1 MRGILAGAADGLEHQ
16 RFIPADAGNT
26 HGVFPLHQLFSVH
39 PRGCGEYYSTAIL
52 ILIST
57 GSSPRMR
64 GIRRSWRGRRWP
76 CRFIPADAGNTE
88 RPALFSASVAVHPR
102 GCGEYVRKALPR
114 VACLGSSPRMRGIL
128 HRSAAPTCHGAVH
141 PRGCGEYRRRCCE
154 SWPITGS
161 SPRMRGIHTRWPCGN
176 TATAVHPR
184 GCGEY
189 VARMNGLDGMSGSSP
204 RMRGIRNQHL

>member
-1 MRGILAGAADGLEHQ
+1 MSVHPRGCGEYAAQDRHAKHHAGSSPRMRGILAGAADGLEHQ

-76 CRFIPADAGNTE
+76 CRFIPADAGNTIRTE
-88 RPALFSASVAVHPR
+88 RCSPAVAVHPR
-102 GCGEYVRKALPR
+102 GCGEYFRETK
-114 VACLGSSPRMRGIL
+114 LG
-128 HRSAAPTCHGAVH
+128 
-141 PRGCGEYRRRCCE
+141 
-154 SWPITGS
+154 PIK
-161 SPRMRGIHTRWPCGN
+161 
-176 TATAVHPR
+176 
-184 GCGEY
+184 Y
-189 VARMNGLDGMSGSSP
+189 GSSP
-204 RMRGIRNQHL
+204 RMRGIRYGAAGAGKTSRFIPADAGNTPGFAH